1 MVWACSASLAMSTRT
16 GPGRPV
22 EATWNA
28 SATVLAM
35 SSALV
40 TRKLCL
46 VTGSVIPAMSASW
59 NPSVPISADGTW
71 PVMATTGT
79 ESM

>member
-1 MVWACSASLAMSTRT
+1 MSTRT

-46 VTGSVIPAMSASW
+46 VIGRVMPAMSASW